1 MKTLLLVLILSFNAQ
16 ASLTSPFKST
26 VPELTIPN
34 SHEISPRI
42 IRGMAPLG
50 KIQELKDFGVTDI
63 LIFKNQTRDEI
74 DRERAEIDLIAPTTN
89 VIQMDFPWHNV
100 ESYVETCKLTVKAL
114 RHMRAVTKNPNRK
127 MFLHCTVGEDRTGLL
142 SGLWTLLNLKQTIQK
157 VFKNQM
163 CENGYE
169 AGNPQKPAYVVNEIR
184 EDLTPLFMMMAT
196 KIKQGQL
203 SLKDLTTKICYSN
216 VDLEAS
222 IPMCENSSKY

>member
-1 MKTLLLVLILSFNAQ
+1 MKSVLFLLVFSFSAQ
-16 ASLTSPFKST
+16 ASLTSPFKSS
-26 VPELTIPN
+26 VPEITIPN
-34 SHEISPRI
+34 THEISPRI

-50 KIQELKDFGVTDI
+50 KIQELKDYGVTDI

-74 DRERAEIDLIAPTTN
+74 DRERAEIDEIAPN
-89 VIQMDFPWHNV
+89 MKVIQMDFPWHNV

-114 RHMRAVTKNPNRK
+114 RHMRSVTKNTKRK

-142 SGLWTLLNLKQTIQK
+142 SGLWTLLNTDKSIK
-157 VFKNQM
+157 NVFKNQM

-196 KIKQGQL
+196 KIKQGKL
-203 SLKDLTTKICYSN
+203 SLKHLTTKICYSN

-222 IPMCENSSKY
+222 IPKCENSSKY